1 MHTFIIFVPVRI
13 KLEAKNI
20 RVVTYN
26 PKTKRSSN
34 MPKQKQQARHVAVI
48 TDENHKELKVRAA
61 MNGTTISD
69 LANKA
74 IEVYLQSLE
83 EENKK

>member
-1 MHTFIIFVPVRI
+1 
-13 KLEAKNI
+13 
-20 RVVTYN
+20 
-26 PKTKRSSN
+26 